1 MLSSTLLFKSVIY
14 RMEQEVMKQQRRIDK
29 LLSPMVGKSG
39 IAIMEMRKEVE
50 KSVLVRQLKH
60 QVSTI

>member
-1 MLSSTLLFKSVIY
+1 
-14 RMEQEVMKQQRRIDK
+14 MEQEVMKQQRRIDK